1 MEIPPTT
8 NTQVQN
14 DRIAQPG
21 NCSCLHGIAAGTSL
35 SQSKSPNERCWA
47 SASQSW
53 WPDASKVHR
62 KGLQRRLWQQP
73 QKGARTVTQHGPKCY
88 PSNHLSSSAYL
99 KQDGE
104 KTRTWG
110 LSTKPQTNP
119 LIPPH
124 KYCSSIQ
131 GPSPCL
137 SANNAIDL
145 PDEAQANLTVADAL
159 QVPKVWSSLDIHR
172 ANHGLEDRKP
182 TEGGCLPKLVL
193 GFQKM
198 AADSN
203 QKWTHVAQEC
213 QENMFLMAA
222 NCSVRSL
229 VPKGPP
235 TLPFP
240 SPWHY

>member
-1 MEIPPTT
+1 MLPIE
-8 NTQVQN
+8 
-14 DRIAQPG
+14 
-21 NCSCLHGIAAGTSL
+21 
-35 SQSKSPNERCWA
+35 SPF
-47 SASQSW
+47 
-53 WPDASKVHR
+53 V
-62 KGLQRRLWQQP
+62 
-73 QKGARTVTQHGPKCY
+73 KCI
-88 PSNHLSSSAYL
+88 L
-99 KQDGE
+99 
-104 KTRTWG
+104 KTRRGKDSHMGTFH
-110 LSTKPQTNP
+110 KAANKP

-131 GPSPCL
+131 DPSPCL

-182 TEGGCLPKLVL
+182 TEGGRLPKLVL

-240 SPWHY
+240 HLGTTEAQISTSNIQHRLSTAKSKQHHNSTLNLKNI